1 MKHLWILVACLLCS
15 CAAKYNQSKQD
26 PLEPL
31 NREIYK
37 FNNAFDATMI
47 RPPARLYN
55 AVVPSLA
62 KEGINNVYNNVQMLT
77 SVAND
82 LLQGEFVVAYKDSW
96 RFVINSTFGVLGIFD
111 VAKLWGLPHH
121 HNDLGITLGK
131 LGNTESPYLVLPFF
145 GPSTLRDTFG
155 WTVDYSIFS
164 IYPFIEPPMARYSA
178 LGLRYIDLR
187 ADLLDKEDIL
197 DEALDEYSFIR
208 DAYLQNRKQAI
219 LGDDR
224 IESEATDEDDSNNLY
239 IDEEE
244 FVTRPPLRLVSPPFR
259 LYS

>member
-1 MKHLWILVACLLCS
+1 MKHLWVLLTSLLCG
-15 CAAKYNQSKQD
+15 CAAKYNQSAVD

-37 FNNAFDATMI
+37 FNVAFDATMVK
-47 RPPARLYN
+47 PPAKIYN
-55 AVVPSLA
+55 AIVPPFA
-62 KEGINNVYNNVQMLT
+62 KEGINNVYNNFQMIT

-82 LLQGEFVVAYKDSW
+82 LLQGELVVAYKDSW
-96 RFVINSTFGVLGIFD
+96 RFVINSTFGVLGLFD
-111 VAKLWGLPHH
+111 VAQKWGLPHH
-121 HNDLGITLGK
+121 HNDFGIT
-131 LGNTESPYLVLPFF
+131 YLVLPLF

-155 WTVDYSIFS
+155 WSIDYSVLS
-164 IYPFIEPPMARYSA
+164 IYPFIHPPMTRYGI

-208 DAYLQNRKQAI
+208 DAYLQNRKVAI
-219 LGDDR
+219 LGEEKTGID
-224 IESEATDEDDSNNLY
+224 AGDEDSDSDNLY

-244 FVTRPPLRLVSPPFR
+244 FVTRPPLKLVSPPFR
-259 LYS
+259 LNYS